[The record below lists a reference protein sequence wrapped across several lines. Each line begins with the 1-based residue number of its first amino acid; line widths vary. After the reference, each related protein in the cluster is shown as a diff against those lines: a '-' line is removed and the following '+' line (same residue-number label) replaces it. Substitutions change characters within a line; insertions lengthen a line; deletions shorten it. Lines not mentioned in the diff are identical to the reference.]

1 MDNLENEIIVVNS
14 LDNIE
19 LPNDYQKHYFTHIL
33 CHRGKGRFRLD
44 NKEYTIS
51 PNDIVILLPASQID
65 DWMFSSDFEATY
77 LLISFGLMSNNNPDI
92 GWGIKGYMFIKE
104 YPVVSLSEKNKD
116 RCFDNFLQLKEKYED
131 THHRFRKE
139 IVNLQLQIFV
149 MEMWHIFNEKMEKR
163 ILSNEKGS
171 IFEKF
176 LQLAQM
182 HCMQQREIEFY
193 SDKLFITAKYLSEIC
208 KKTSGKTASEW
219 IQNYT
224 TQHLI
229 LLLRNKKLSFT
240 DIADTMNFSS
250 QSFFSRYVRKVLGV
264 TPSQY
269 RLRLKD

>member
-1 MDNLENEIIVVNS
+1 M
-14 LDNIE
+14 
-19 LPNDYQKHYFTHIL
+19 K
-33 CHRGKGRFRLD
+33 KW
-44 NKEYTIS
+44 K
-51 PNDIVILLPASQID
+51 
-65 DWMFSSDFEATY
+65 
-77 LLISFGLMSNNNPDI
+77 
-92 GWGIKGYMFIKE
+92 
-104 YPVVSLSEKNKD
+104 
-116 RCFDNFLQLKEKYED
+116 
-131 THHRFRKE
+131 
-139 IVNLQLQIFV
+139 
-149 MEMWHIFNEKMEKR
+149 KR

-182 HCMQQREIEFY
+182 HCMQQREVEFY

>member
-1 MDNLENEIIVVNS
+1 
-14 LDNIE
+14 
-19 LPNDYQKHYFTHIL
+19 
-33 CHRGKGRFRLD
+33 
-44 NKEYTIS
+44 
-51 PNDIVILLPASQID
+51 
-65 DWMFSSDFEATY
+65 
-77 LLISFGLMSNNNPDI
+77 
-92 GWGIKGYMFIKE
+92 
-104 YPVVSLSEKNKD
+104 
-116 RCFDNFLQLKEKYED
+116 
-131 THHRFRKE
+131 
-139 IVNLQLQIFV
+139 
-149 MEMWHIFNEKMEKR
+149 MEMWHIFNKKMEKR

-182 HCMQQREIEFY
+182 HCMQQREVEFY